1 MSTNLTWSI
10 LLPAL
15 LAGLLVLASHVPLGM
30 RVLERGIIF
39 IDIAIAQFAGLGVI
53 LAHFLHWEGGWRTQV
68 AALSLAGLGALL
80 LHFSEKRWPRVQE
93 AIIGVSF
100 VLVASIAI
108 LMLAHDA
115 HGGEHLREML
125 VGQIL
130 WTTWDDLPMLALV
143 NALVLAAWYGG
154 LRRSPLGFYLLFA
167 VAITASVQVVGV
179 YLVFASLIVPALAV
193 HALRGGRA
201 LLGGYLAG
209 GVGYL
214 LGLVASALWD
224 LPSGAMIVCAIAVSG
239 LAIAALTRL
248 PAVRGAAAH
257 GVTATG

>member
-1 MSTNLTWSI
+1 MSAGLEWSI

-30 RVLERGIIF
+30 RVLARGIIF

-53 LAHFLHWEGGWRTQV
+53 LAHYMHWEGAGATQA
-68 AALSLAGLGALL
+68 AALGLAAAGALL
-80 LHFSEKRWPRVQE
+80 LHFTEKNWPQVQE

-100 VLVASIAI
+100 VLVASVAI

-115 HGGEHLREML
+115 HGGEHLRDML

-130 WTTWDDLPMLALV
+130 WTGWGDLPLLALI
-143 NALVLAAWYGG
+143 NGAVLLAWLGG
-154 LRRSPLGFYLLFA
+154 LRHSSLGFYLLFA

-193 HALRGGRA
+193 RSLSGSGAAIAGWVVGGLGYVAGLTLSAWYDLPAGAAVVCALVLVALPFAAGFIRLSRA
-201 LLGGYLAG
+201 RKEH
-209 GVGYL
+209 
-214 LGLVASALWD
+214 LGLK
-224 LPSGAMIVCAIAVSG
+224 
-239 LAIAALTRL
+239 
-248 PAVRGAAAH
+248 
-257 GVTATG
+257 

>member
-1 MSTNLTWSI
+1 MSADLTWSI

-15 LAGLLVLASHVPLGM
+15 LAGLIVLASHVPLGM

-53 LAHFLHWEGGWRTQV
+53 LAHFLAWEGGWRTQV
-68 AALSLAGLGALL
+68 AALSLAGLGALM
-80 LHFSEKRWPRVQE
+80 LHFTEKHWPQVQE
-93 AIIGVSF
+93 AIIGTTF
-100 VLVASIAI
+100 VLVASLAI

-154 LRRSPLGFYLLFA
+154 VRKSPLGFYLLFA

-179 YLVFASLIVPALAV
+179 YLVFATLIVPALAV

-209 GVGYL
+209 AAGYA

-239 LAIAALTRL
+239 LAAAALTRL
-248 PAVRGAAAH
+248 PAVRGTAAQGA
-257 GVTATG
+257 TATP

>member
-1 MSTNLTWSI
+1 MSTVMEWNI

-39 IDIAIAQFAGLGVI
+39 IDIAIAQFAGLGIIV
-53 LAHFLHWEGGWRTQV
+53 AHFLDWEGGWRTQV

-80 LHFSEKRWPRVQE
+80 LHFTEKRWPDVQE

-108 LMLAHDA
+108 IMLAHDS

-130 WTTWDDLPMLALV
+130 WTTWDDLPILALV
-143 NALVLAAWYGG
+143 NGLVLLAWYSG
-154 LRRSPLGFYLLFA
+154 LRNSPLGFYLLFA

-179 YLVFASLIVPALAV
+179 YLVFASLIVPALFARNRLLPGLAIG
-193 HALRGGRA
+193 AL
-201 LLGGYLAG
+201 GYS
-209 GVGYL
+209 
-214 LGLVASALWD
+214 LGLVASGLFD
-224 LPSGAMIVCAIAVSG
+224 LPSGAAIVLALVLVASLAG
-239 LAIAALTRL
+239 LFRKSNSERL
-248 PAVRGAAAH
+248 KG
-257 GVTATG
+257 